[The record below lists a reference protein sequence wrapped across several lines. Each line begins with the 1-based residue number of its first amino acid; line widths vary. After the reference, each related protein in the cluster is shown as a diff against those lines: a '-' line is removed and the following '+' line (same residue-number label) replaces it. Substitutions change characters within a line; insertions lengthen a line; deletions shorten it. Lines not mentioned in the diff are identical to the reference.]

1 MTAMY
6 IVTLMIMLIN
16 LLLAY
21 AHAQKGEICYTV
33 INCTLI
39 LMCMMSIT
47 RQRRIDIYENI
58 KHNIKIIMLFWY
70 KCRAERIWVRMS
82 YLAMVGN
89 NATYVIVHRTVG
101 CLLIFEWRIKDG

>member
-21 AHAQKGEICYTV
+21 AHAQKGKICYTV

-58 KHNIKIIMLFWY
+58 KHNIKIFMLFRH
-70 KCRAERIWVRMS
+70 KCRAERIRIGML
-82 YLAMVGN
+82 YLAVVGD
-89 NATYVIVHRTVG
+89 NAAYAVLYPTIG
-101 CLLIFEWRIKDG
+101 CL

>member
-16 LLLAY
+16 LLLAFG
-21 AHAQKGEICYTV
+21 HAQKGEICYTV

-47 RQRRIDIYENI
+47 RQRRIDIYEFI
-58 KHNIKIIMLFWY
+58 KHNIKTIMLFWH
-70 KCRAERIWVRMS
+70 KCRAERIWIGVS
-82 YLAMVGN
+82 YLAVVGDN
-89 NATYVIVHRTVG
+89 VTYVVLYHTVG
-101 CLLIFEWRIKDG
+101 CL